1 MVRPIVGSSA
11 TTVTMSPA
19 KAEPAN
25 EKILTSS
32 DSVATIIPVCPTAA
46 QLSETLGPEPAASR
60 FRQPSI
66 K

>member
-1 MVRPIVGSSA
+1 
-11 TTVTMSPA
+11 MSPA